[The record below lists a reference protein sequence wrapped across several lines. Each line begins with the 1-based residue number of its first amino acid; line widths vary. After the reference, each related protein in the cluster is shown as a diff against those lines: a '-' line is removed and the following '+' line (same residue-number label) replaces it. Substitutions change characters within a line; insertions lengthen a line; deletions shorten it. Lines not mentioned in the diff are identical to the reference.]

1 MNRTH
6 DYLWGES
13 YFYSIVRLI
22 PRFLWPD
29 KPVAIDY
36 KYKEMVGLE
45 FDGGGIYTSNDF
57 DLFLNFGYYYVI
69 VYVLWLF
76 LVHWMYQ
83 KLINANTKFANK
95 MLLLLLLSS
104 GFGIGGLIENIQIY
118 FLFLLIF
125 VLVNKKWRII

>member
-1 MNRTH
+1 M
-6 DYLWGES
+6 
-13 YFYSIVRLI
+13 
-22 PRFLWPD
+22 
-29 KPVAIDY
+29 A
-36 KYKEMVGLE
+36 
-45 FDGGGIYTSNDF
+45 
-57 DLFLNFGYYYVI
+57 
-69 VYVLWLF
+69 F